1 MKLLKTIGISILGL
15 IILLVIVGFFLPSK
29 SIVERSMVINASPAV
44 VFEQVNTL
52 KNWEKW
58 SPWKEMD
65 PEMVNTY
72 GEKPSGVGAY
82 YSWIGPASGEGKLTI
97 TESQAHSMIKSD
109 LDFGKMGI
117 AKCDYYFEDTEG
129 GTKMTWKFESDLGG
143 NPINRWVGLLMNG
156 MLEEQFDM
164 GMSKMNKYA
173 PSLTENTTQEAR
185 VENVEVLDMPLINYI
200 AIHDTASIATIGQ
213 KLIQHY
219 ATLEEESARQNLEM
233 AGSPF
238 AIYYSDS
245 ETNFDMDVAMQ
256 INKAANSNESIISA
270 SIPPGKAVVAS
281 FYGPYEKSGMGHAA
295 ANKYIMEHPELVVTG
310 APREVYVTDSESE
323 PDAGKWLTQIIY
335 PVK

>member
-72 GEKPSGVGAY
+72 GEKPSGIGAY
-82 YSWIGPASGEGKLTI
+82 YSWVGPASGEGKLTI
-97 TESQAHSMIKSD
+97 TESQPNSMIKSD
-109 LDFGKMGI
+109 LDFGEMGI
-117 AKCDYYFEDTEG
+117 AKCDYYFEDAEG
-129 GTKMTWKFESDLGG
+129 GTKMTWKYESELGG
-143 NPINRWVGLLMNG
+143 SPINRWIGFLLHG
-156 MLEEQFDM
+156 MLADQFDS
-164 GMSKMNKYA
+164 GMNKINSYA
-173 PSLTENTTQEAR
+173 STLVANPTQDAR
-185 VENVEVLDMPLINYI
+185 VENVEVIDMPVINYI
-200 AIHDTASIATIGQ
+200 AIHDTASLATIGQ
-213 KLIQHY
+213 KLGQHY
-219 ATLEEESARQNLEM
+219 ATLEEESGRQNLEM

-238 AIYYSDS
+238 AIYYSES

-256 INKAANSNESIISA
+256 INKMANSHGNIIA
-270 SIPPGKAVVAS
+270 STIPAGKAVVAS

-295 ANKYIMEHPELVVTG
+295 ANKFIMEHPELVVTG
-310 APREVYVTDSESE
+310 APREVYVTDPESE
-323 PDAGKWLTQIIY
+323 PDASKWLTQIIY